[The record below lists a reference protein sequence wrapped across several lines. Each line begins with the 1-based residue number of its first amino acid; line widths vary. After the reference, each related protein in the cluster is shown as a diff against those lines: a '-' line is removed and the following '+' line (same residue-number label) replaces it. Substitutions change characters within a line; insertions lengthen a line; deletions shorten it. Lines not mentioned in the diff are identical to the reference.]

1 MQPAAFQDVA
11 YTQPVDL
18 RLSVTMFRTLAPHA
32 ALLLA
37 LFLGACGSG
46 PAPDAGEDET
56 GSALGATLVATPPPP
71 GAAPRSL
78 EAPPDLQ
85 VGEWWSV
92 EVDPELVGVTIPTTL
107 VVTRRDEDVAGIGIP
122 PQAFS
127 HDFLVLHMPI
137 LGDLDL
143 RTFAWRVMWDDF
155 EALRFPLEEGRTWT
169 SDFHGQDVD
178 ATVTRV
184 EGNRAWVS
192 MTGESEQIE
201 LVYDADVGMI
211 TDFRESRLRL
221 AFRVTDHG
229 FGYRGR
235 VLDLAGIELG
245 LMASPP
251 AAAAASSGPPGS
263 TDGTH
268 EGHAAST
275 ATFEVETAG
284 PHGSLSLVLWGVGS
298 EGEPGRYR
306 IVATAPDGTVFEQS
320 FDGSTGP
327 GPVVARSSGHD
338 AVTGRWQVDFERDGP
353 AGLLVELFTYDL
365 NEVEMGGS

>member
-1 MQPAAFQDVA
+1 M
-11 YTQPVDL
+11 TQ
-18 RLSVTMFRTLAPHA
+18 TLARPS

-37 LFLGACGSG
+37 LFLTACGSG
-46 PAPDAGEDET
+46 PTPDAAVDET
-56 GSALGATLVATPPPP
+56 GAAPGATLVAAPPPS
-71 GAAPRSL
+71 GTAARSL
-78 EAPPDLQ
+78 AAPPDLQ
-85 VGEWWSV
+85 IGEWWSV

-107 VVTRRDEDVAGIGIP
+107 VVTRRDGDVAGIGIP

-127 HDFLVLHMPI
+127 HDFLVLHVPV

-143 RTFAWRVMWDDF
+143 STFAWRVMWDDF

-169 SDFHGQDVD
+169 ADFHGQDVD

-211 TDFRESRLRL
+211 TEFREDRLRL
-221 AFRVTDHG
+221 GFRVTDHG
-229 FGYRGR
+229 FDYRGN

-245 LMASPP
+245 LMASP
-251 AAAAASSGPPGS
+251 AAAAASAGS
-263 TDGTH
+263 EGAHD
-268 EGHAAST
+268 GHAVT
-275 ATFEVETAG
+275 TTLDVETAG
-284 PHGSLSLVLWGVGS
+284 SHGSLSLVLWGVGT
-298 EGEPGRYR
+298 EGEPGQYR
-306 IVATAPDGTVFEQS
+306 IAATAPDGRVFEQS
-320 FDGSTGP
+320 FDGSSGP

-338 AVTGRWQVDFERDGP
+338 AVTGRWEIDFERDGP

-365 NEVEMGGS
+365 NEVELGGS